1 MTPKRRLPK
10 ILDLK
15 VTALFH
21 EQMKKETFISHSVGE
36 TVSYFFNMGRRARAG
51 DVYALYGELG
61 AGKTLIASAIARG
74 MGITGDVTS
83 PTFALLEIYDGK
95 LPLYHFDL
103 YRIND
108 EKELDNLFFEE
119 YWEGE
124 GVSVIEWPEIA
135 GRRLP
140 KAAVKINVVY
150 IDENVREIS
159 LEYPDI

>member
-1 MTPKRRLPK
+1 MSRSAEE
-10 ILDLK
+10 
-15 VTALFH
+15 TA
-21 EQMKKETFISHSVGE
+21 
-36 TVSYFFNMGRRARAG
+36 SYFFNMGQRAQAG
-51 DVYALYGELG
+51 DVYALHGELG
-61 AGKTLIASAIARG
+61 AGKTLIAAAIARG
-74 MGITGDVTS
+74 MGITCDVTS
-83 PTFALLEIYDGK
+83 PTFALMEIYDGK

-135 GRRLP
+135 AKRLP
-140 KAAVKINVVY
+140 EAVIRINVEY
-150 IDENVREIS
+150 IDENTREIS